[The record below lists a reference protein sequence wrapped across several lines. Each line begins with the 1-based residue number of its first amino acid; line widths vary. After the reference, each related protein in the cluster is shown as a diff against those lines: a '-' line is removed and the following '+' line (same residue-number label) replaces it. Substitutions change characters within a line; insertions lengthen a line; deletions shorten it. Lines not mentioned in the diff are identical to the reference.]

1 MMWRFASLVGNTIEA
16 QDGAVGTVKDFL
28 FDDDT
33 WRVKWL
39 VVDTGNW
46 LPGRQVLV
54 PVTAVGTPHQDVSS
68 LDVDLS
74 MNKIENSPGLEFD
87 QPVSRQVEATMFGY
101 YGLDPFLGAGL
112 YPISNA
118 MAVPFDA
125 PLARPSDRQHIPDGD
140 DPHLRSMAAITGYHC
155 HATDGDLGFVADL
168 LIDPEGW
175 RVSSLVVDTGTWW
188 PDNRVI
194 ISPDCVAKIIW
205 IDSHIDLKL
214 DRAAIKA
221 ARPFKDETAAGAD
234 PVDAWAVS

>member
-1 MMWRFASLVGNTIEA
+1 MWRFSSLVGNTIEA
-16 QDGAVGTVKDFL
+16 QDGPIGTVKDFL

-33 WRVKWL
+33 WRLKWL

-54 PVTAVGTPHQDVSS
+54 PMTAVGTPSGLGRS
-68 LDVDLS
+68 LNVNMS
-74 MNKIENSPGLEFD
+74 MERIKNSPGLDFD
-87 QPVSRQVEATMFGY
+87 QPVSRQFEATMFGY
-101 YGLDPFLGAGL
+101 YGLDPFLGTGL
-112 YPISNA
+112 YPLSNA

-125 PLARPSDRQHIPDGD
+125 PLASPADRQHIPDTD
-140 DPHLRSMAAITGYHC
+140 DLHLRSMAAIKKYHC

-168 LIDPEGW
+168 LLDPKDW
-175 RVSSLVVDTGTWW
+175 RVSNFVVDTGTWW

-194 ISPDCVAKIIW
+194 IAPASVAKIIW

-221 ARPFKDETAAGAD
+221 ARPFKEDMAGNE
-234 PVDAWAVS
+234 PVDVWAVS

>member
-1 MMWRFASLVGNTIEA
+1 MMMWRFSSLVGNIIEA
-16 QDGAVGTVKDFL
+16 QDGAIGKVKDLL

-54 PVTAVGTPHQDVSS
+54 PVATVGKPHAHNSS
-68 LDVDLS
+68 INVDLS
-74 MNKIENSPGLEFD
+74 MNKIENSPGLGFD
-87 QPVSRQVEATMFGY
+87 QPVSRQAEATMFGY

-112 YPISNA
+112 YPVSNA

-125 PLARPSDRQHIPDGD
+125 PLAPPSDRQHIPNTD
-140 DPHLRSMAAITGYHC
+140 DPHLRSMAAVKGYHC

-168 LIDPEGW
+168 LIDPKEW
-175 RVSSLVVDTGTWW
+175 RVTSFVVDTGIWW
-188 PDNRVI
+188 PGNSVL
-194 ISPDCVAKIIW
+194 ISPASVAEIIW

-221 ARPFKDETAAGAD
+221 ARPFKEEMAGIDSVNVGAM
-234 PVDAWAVS
+234 S